1 MIPANPKTHP
11 TAAPQQGETPQQ
23 SDSPQSSA
31 ATPKGDTPQPSSS
44 PEQRNAPKPGNAP
57 KRGDAPKSENAP
69 ETVHDPKPGARS
81 RSRNTPRRENTP
93 KPGEAS
99 NQGEAPKRGVTPK
112 REEAPRSEAP
122 VKPAAS
128 QPPAPK
134 ERTPKENL
142 SKEDAPKEGASKE
155 GAAKEGGTQQAAAKE
170 GAAQHAQ
177 QKRGFAPKNDAA
189 PKNGTAP
196 KSGGSSPKAAPQKP
210 DARKASATAPKP
222 AANAQKTSATAPK
235 PAGTTQ
241 KPTAASQKPAA
252 TAPKPAATAPKPAA
266 ASGTA
271 ATAAKPAAASGAAA
285 SGRGRAARRGHASR
299 RGRAANGA
307 AATATSPAASQ
318 RLLSLDTLRGFD
330 MLFIMGFAGL
340 VAGLCHLWPGAFS
353 DWLAAQMGHA
363 TWDGFFHHDTIFP
376 LFLFIAGVS
385 FPFSLAKQRA
395 RGLTER
401 GITAKIIRRGLTL
414 VLLGLVYNGLFQLH
428 FDTLRIPSVLGRI
441 GLAWMFAA
449 LIYTHAG
456 CRLRIAAA
464 VGLLALYSLVLQY
477 VPAPDAPGAGPLTL
491 EGNIVGYIDR
501 SIMPAHLYL
510 DGFDPEGIL
519 STLPA
524 IVTALLGMFT
534 GAYVRRGGI
543 GANGARK
550 ALVMAVGAVLL
561 AVAATLWNL
570 WQPVNK
576 SLWNGAF
583 VCAAGAYSLGLF
595 ALFYYLIDVRQW
607 RRWTFFFKVIG
618 VNSITIYLGQQ
629 IISFTH
635 TSKFFFG
642 GLAGLFPPE
651 AGAVVLSAGYIACC
665 WLLLWFLDRQRIYL
679 KV

>member
-1 MIPANPKTHP
+1 MTPANPKTHP
-11 TAAPQQGETPQQ
+11 TDAPQQGDTPQQ
-23 SDSPQSSA
+23 RNTPQSSA
-31 ATPKGDTPQPSSS
+31 AMPKSDTLQPSST
-44 PEQRNAPKPGNAP
+44 PEQRNAPKPENTP
-57 KRGDAPKSENAP
+57 KRGDDPKPGNAP

-81 RSRNTPRRENTP
+81 RSRNTPRRENAP

-99 NQGEAPKRGVTPK
+99 NQGEAPKQG
-112 REEAPRSEAP
+112 EAPRSEAS
-122 VKPAAS
+122 VKPA
-128 QPPAPK
+128 PPKSAAPK
-134 ERTPKENL
+134 ERTPKESRSN
-142 SKEDAPKEGASKE
+142 EGASKDGTTKE
-155 GAAKEGGTQQAAAKE
+155 SAAKESGTQQAAAKE
-170 GAAQHAQ
+170 GAAP
-177 QKRGFAPKNDAA
+177 QKRGS
-189 PKNGTAP
+189 AP
-196 KSGGSSPKAAPQKP
+196 KSNAATKGGESSPKTASQKP
-210 DARKASATAPKP
+210 DARKASTTTPKPAVTTQKASATAPKP
-222 AANAQKTSATAPK
+222 AVTTPKASATAPK
-235 PAGTTQ
+235 PAGTGQ
-241 KPTAASQKPAA
+241 KSTAA
-252 TAPKPAATAPKPAA
+252 TAPKPAAPSQKSAA
-266 ASGTA
+266 VSGTA
-271 ATAAKPAAASGAAA
+271 ATSAKPAAAPGATP
-285 SGRGRAARRGHASR
+285 SGRGRAARRGRASR
-299 RGRAANGA
+299 RGHGAKGAAA
-307 AATATSPAASQ
+307 AATATSTTASQ

-340 VAGLCHLWPGAFS
+340 VAGLCRLWPGAFS

-385 FPFSLAKQRA
+385 FPFSLAKQRT
-395 RGLTER
+395 RGLTEKR
-401 GITAKIIRRGLTL
+401 ITAKIIRRGLTL

-491 EGNIVGYIDR
+491 EGNIVGYVDR

-510 DGFDPEGIL
+510 DGFDPEGLL

-550 ALVMAVGAVLL
+550 ALVMAAGAVLL

-642 GLAGLFPPE
+642 GLTGLFPPE